1 MTRTNNTQ
9 TTRKHHIL
17 ALILAILMCL
27 SLTLAV
33 ACADDDLSD
42 IPGYTY
48 SEIEDSKITNS
59 SFVIGTTG
67 INYSSFPKTSVNG
80 WTLDKNSSAKSGVID
95 VSDDGWNALLSNLY
109 ADSGILDY
117 VKTKNNFDNEDVKT
131 ALNKQNASSSEIK
144 NYIIDNYFDAS
155 KATAETS
162 SKYLFKNPSKHAD
175 ALDNSIYMM
184 NNYRSNEA
192 YGSIQKLSSST
203 EITLEKGQYAEI
215 SVFVKT
221 ANLNKVAS
229 EDVYGEEI
237 GANIRVTSTFAGTT
251 QEPFGIFNIT
261 DEDWTKYT
269 FYVKAD
275 SVYDTTFKVV
285 LGLGYDNCKAE
296 GTVYFDDII
305 VKTLDQ
311 APTGTFATKN
321 VPYNY
326 TKEDNRIINAN
337 TITDPVVFDMST
349 DFSAITDYTAGKVA
363 TYVTENKEYVTI
375 TDISSDSNNP
385 YSINDG
391 IKIEIAQK
399 PLEKPSSYT
408 FNIKNN
414 AGNNFTVGNEKYT
427 AVSFFVKN
435 QLNKLYSTNIS
446 LTVKDINAEDIS
458 NKITEDRTIGTISE
472 VSDEWKLYTI
482 IVKNNFDAQI
492 NSDVREFYI
501 EVTIGSTSS
510 ENVDDKAKGTVE
522 FSQAFFA
529 TGSINQYKDD
539 EVTKTDNYDY
549 YSLFTAKA
557 LGTSALYAGSTADYV
572 ADEADTTKYNLTVAP
587 SDLGVITSKPAQP
600 KDYIGVPSNHS
611 YINNSSNVIDIN
623 TNKTAGLINS
633 QYIKDYTTDK
643 TAIEEALK
651 FTETTDVKSIQ
662 PLMVATSNA
671 SYGFI
676 SRNNY
681 TINASEFAKIS
692 VKVRVADA
700 TAKAYV
706 YLIDMS
712 SNDRNALTFP
722 AFKVNTIEGYKNL
735 KDTDVAGQ
743 QLSFVVDSSM
753 MGDDGWTTVTFYIAT
768 GANSKTFRLELWNG
782 DRSVTEN
789 NQNSGYV
796 FFNDVEVTTS
806 GGFTESASYQTALTS
821 VGNPLYNFDTENDT
835 LYAYQR
841 ELTDDEV
848 AYNDDTSKTGSNI
861 SYKTKYV
868 WAKTD
873 TMIYAVYNTI
883 DPVVVDP
890 YENEPSDEEETEEET
905 ELDPASFWL
914 SLSSIILAVA
924 LLGALTM
931 LIIKN
936 VRLKMKAN
944 ASDAK
949 SHYKVV
955 SRSRKSSVI
964 KTNATNEA
972 EKLEADIEETDIE
985 VAEETEEVEQEATE
999 QTLDEYVYGDVQ
1011 VFGGAEENAEQ
1022 TSEETSENSENE

>member
-67 INYSSFPKTSVNG
+67 INYSSLPKTSVNG

-95 VSDDGWNALLSNLY
+95 VSGDGWNALLSNLY

-131 ALNKQNASSSEIK
+131 ALNKQNATSSEIK

-162 SKYLFKNPSKHAD
+162 SKYLFKNPGKHAD

-215 SVFVKT
+215 SVFVRT

-229 EDVYGEEI
+229 KDVYGKEI

-261 DEDWTKYT
+261 DETWTKYT

-275 SVYDTTFKVV
+275 SVYDTTFKIV

-311 APTGTFATKN
+311 APTGVTTKSVQFN
-321 VPYNY
+321 
-326 TKEDNRIINAN
+326 KEDNRLIDAN
-337 TITDPVVFDMST
+337 GYTPVLFDMST
-349 DFSAITDYTAGKVA
+349 DFSAITGYTAGKLA
-363 TYVTENKEYVTI
+363 TYEGQTLQA
-375 TDISSDSNNP
+375 ISGVP
-385 YSINDG
+385 YSIANG
-391 IKIEIAQK
+391 IKVE
-399 PLEKPSSYT
+399 LSTPSSYT

-414 AGNNFTVGNEKYT
+414 TNNFAVDNEEYT
-427 AVSFFVKN
+427 AISFFVKN

-446 LTVKDINAEDIS
+446 LTVKDINGS
-458 NKITEDRTIGTISE
+458 KTEDRAVATISE
-472 VSDEWKLYTI
+472 VSDEWKLYTV
-482 IVKNNFDAQI
+482 IVKNNFEVELDEHDNEVVDSPRNA
-492 NSDVREFYI
+492 NREFYI
-501 EVTIGSTSS
+501 EVTIGLTTSES
-510 ENVDDKAKGTVE
+510 IDDKAKGTVE

-572 ADEADTTKYNLTVAP
+572 ADEADATKYNLTVAP

-623 TNKTAGLINS
+623 TNEKAGLINS
-633 QYIKDYTTDK
+633 QYNYTGTNFNSKLNFTNTD
-643 TAIEEALK
+643 
-651 FTETTDVKSIQ
+651 DVKSIQ

-676 SRNNY
+676 TRDQY
-681 TINASEFAKIS
+681 TINASDFAEIS

-722 AFKVNTIEGYKNL
+722 AFKVNTTEGYKNN
-735 KDTDVAGQ
+735 KDKQVNAQ

-789 NQNSGYV
+789 NTNTGYV
-796 FFNDVEVTTS
+796 FFNDIEISTT
-806 GGFTESASYQTALTS
+806 GEFTEIANISATNST
-821 VGNPLYNFDTENDT
+821 GNPLFAFDTDNT
-835 LYAYQR
+835 NNQLYAYQQ
-841 ELTDDEV
+841 ELTDDEI
-848 AYNDDTSKTGSNI
+848 AYNNDTSKTGSNI

-873 TMIYAVYNTI
+873 TMIYAVYNTL

-905 ELDPASFWL
+905 EVDPATFWL

-936 VRLKMKAN
+936 VRIKMKAN

-949 SHYKVV
+949 SHYRVV
-955 SRSRKSSVI
+955 SRSRKTLAI
-964 KTNATNEA
+964 KNEEP

-985 VAEETEEVEQEATE
+985 VDEETEEVEQETTE

-1011 VFGGAEENAEQ
+1011 VFGDVEENAEQ

>member
-162 SKYLFKNPSKHAD
+162 SKYLFKNPGKHAD

-261 DEDWTKYT
+261 DETWTKYT

-275 SVYDTTFKVV
+275 SVYDTKFKVV

-311 APTGTFATKN
+311 APTGVTTKSVQFN
-321 VPYNY
+321 
-326 TKEDNRIINAN
+326 KEDNRLIDAN
-337 TITDPVVFDMST
+337 GYTPVLFDMNT
-349 DFSAITDYTAGKVA
+349 DFSAITGYTDNVA
-363 TYVTENKEYVTI
+363 TYVTENKEGVTI

-391 IKIEIAQK
+391 IKVD
-399 PLEKPSSYT
+399 LSTPSSYT
-408 FNIKNN
+408 FNITDK
-414 AGNNFTVGNEKYT
+414 AGNNFTVDNEEYT
-427 AVSFFVKN
+427 AISFFVKN
-435 QLNKLYSTNIS
+435 NLNKLYSTNIS

-482 IVKNNFDAQI
+482 IVKNNFEVELDENDNEVVGSPRNA
-492 NSDVREFYI
+492 DREFYI
-501 EVTIGSTSS
+501 EVTIGSTTS
-510 ENVDDKAKGTVE
+510 ESIDDKAKGIVE
-522 FSQAFFA
+522 FSQAFYS
-529 TGSINQYKDD
+529 TGSINQYLDD
-539 EVTKTDNYDY
+539 QVTKTDNYDY

-557 LGTSALYAGSTADYV
+557 LGTSALYAGSTADYT
-572 ADEADTTKYNLTVAP
+572 ADEADTKKYNLTVAP

-633 QYIKDYTTDK
+633 QYIKDYTDK

-651 FTETTDVKSIQ
+651 FTETADVKSIQ

-722 AFKVNTIEGYKNL
+722 AFKVNTTEGYKNL
-735 KDTDVAGQ
+735 KDTDVSGQ
-743 QLSFVVDSSM
+743 QLSFVLDSSM

-796 FFNDVEVTTS
+796 FFNDVEVKTS

-955 SRSRKSSVI
+955 SRSRKTLAI
-964 KTNATNEA
+964 KNEEP

-1011 VFGGAEENAEQ
+1011 VFGDAEENAEQ